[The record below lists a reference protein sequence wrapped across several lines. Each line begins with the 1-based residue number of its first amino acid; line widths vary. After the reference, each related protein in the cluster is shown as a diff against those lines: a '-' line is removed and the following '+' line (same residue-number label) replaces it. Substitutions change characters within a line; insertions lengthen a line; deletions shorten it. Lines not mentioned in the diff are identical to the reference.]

1 MSFCAF
7 TSALCS
13 TRNWQISRL
22 PFSAA
27 NISGVS
33 SLDDK
38 EKMNETKLK
47 KKKPEVLAE
56 VWEFV
61 IPFGFRIDIGFVLN
75 KKFTNTEMP
84 FSRRNVQ
91 RSESPGQ
98 IRGYKR

>member
-1 MSFCAF
+1 MKQNIKTKS
-7 TSALCS
+7 
-13 TRNWQISRL
+13 QRL
-22 PFSAA
+22 
-27 NISGVS
+27 
-33 SLDDK
+33 
-38 EKMNETKLK
+38 KL
-47 KKKPEVLAE
+47 LAE

-98 IRGYKR
+98 RRGYTR